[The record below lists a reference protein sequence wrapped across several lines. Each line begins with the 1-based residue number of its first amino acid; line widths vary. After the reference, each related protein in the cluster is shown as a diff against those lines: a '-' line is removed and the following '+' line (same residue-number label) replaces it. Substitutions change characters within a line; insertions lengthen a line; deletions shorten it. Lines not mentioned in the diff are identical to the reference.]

1 VSEPPVSTSPSSPRR
16 CPITYEP
23 LAEGEELY
31 SAAGLRRLSP
41 HLAHLDP
48 LPFTAEELVREA
60 ARRAEKMSIGGVQPK
75 VSAVLRPAEGRF
87 ELVDT
92 GGRYLLKPENP
103 LFPEVPANEDLT
115 MRMAAAAG
123 IETPLHGLA
132 YTKGGGLCYFVR
144 RFDRMGRGE
153 KLAGEKLA
161 VEDFAQLLG
170 LERETKYDGSMEQ
183 VAKVVEQY
191 CTFPLPQKQELFRR
205 TLVVFLT
212 GNEDHHVKN
221 FSILTTPAGIRQLAP
236 AYDMVCSTIA
246 LQDPREELAL
256 PLRGKK
262 ARLRREDLI
271 EYYGAERLG
280 LRLAAIERV
289 LADVAAAQ
297 PTWDDLLSR
306 SFLSEPMKARYAEV
320 LAHRRAVLR
329 F

>member
-1 VSEPPVSTSPSSPRR
+1 MSPRR

-23 LAEGEELY
+23 LAEEEAYY

-41 HLAHLDP
+41 HLGRLDP
-48 LPFTAEELVREA
+48 LPFTAEELVHEA
-60 ARRAEKMSIGGVQPK
+60 ALRADKMSIGGVQPK
-75 VSAVLRPAEGRF
+75 VSAALRPSEERF

-103 LFPEVPANEDLT
+103 LFPEVPANEDVT

-123 IETPLHGLA
+123 IETPIHGLI
-132 YTKGGGLCYFVR
+132 YTKGGGLCYVVR
-144 RFDRMGRGE
+144 RFDRVGR
-153 KLAGEKLA
+153 GEKLA

-170 LERETKYDGSMEQ
+170 LERETKYASSMEQ
-183 VAKVVEQY
+183 VARVVEEY

-205 TLVVFLT
+205 TLVAFIT

-221 FSILTTPAGIRQLAP
+221 FSVLTTAGGIRQLSP

-246 LQDPREELAL
+246 LQNPREELAL

-262 ARLRREDLI
+262 ARLRRKDLV
-271 EYYGAERLG
+271 EYYGTERLG
-280 LRLAAIERV
+280 LRDPAIERV
-289 LADVAAAQ
+289 LGEIAAAQ
-297 PTWDDLLSR
+297 PAWDDLLAR

-320 LAHRRAVLR
+320 LAHRRAVLGL
-329 F
+329 